1 MKSDNKKITLQRD
14 SSEKGQ
20 TLIVG
25 VLAII
30 VIFLAALFL
39 FDLQSII
46 RGKIKTQ
53 TAVDAAAI
61 AGAKA
66 QVESLNLIGEINI
79 IKACTVLVS
88 DFAGGYDT
96 EDQLIAASENLTEM
110 QARISFVGPLLGVGA
125 AQQAAKNNGMMDY
138 YTLTRDMEDYLE
150 TVKDDAIYGNI
161 DIFAQE
167 IEGYRWR
174 EPYIEMLEI
183 LNAQPM
189 VAAPQTFTVSYDDLF
204 SDSSL
209 YSAILSDF
217 WCHDG
222 LRRLIKDDA
231 NFVGRWWQ
239 GLVSSIAFIE
249 ESELMPLYVQY
260 RSGETIFNEAS
271 EYLEALAA
279 ERDLEVSDLYDKDE
293 PEDTDN
299 INTPIP
305 YMRWCTY
312 DYRWS
317 SNVPGDHW
325 IEGSAQL
332 YLRSGIR
339 EEYIYGGAYSAFRCV
354 AEKVSWL
361 SGSYKVHNLPRKK
374 GVISVSESTPPEVEA
389 TAAAKPLG
397 YLELNGSRIPPNSIN
412 MILPVFK
419 SARLTPTK
427 LPPADQATTLG
438 SNDWAIYK
446 FLLWCNTV
454 SDIDH
459 PRTTPPPGSA
469 GYLRAFQKLNNPLW
483 RHSGWNPSYTYT
495 PPGEVVLY
503 DPGSDTGAGYLQE
516 PVGDPDVEGSDGY
529 IYDDNEGIIGISYT
543 KDDLCD
549 WGPPGGGGGS
559 SGGGGPGSLH

>member
-1 MKSDNKKITLQRD
+1 MKLSNNR
-14 SSEKGQ
+14 EKGQ
-20 TLIVG
+20 TLIVA

-46 RGKIKTQ
+46 RVKVKTQ
-53 TAVDAAAI
+53 TAADAAAI

-88 DFAGGYDT
+88 DFAGGNDS
-96 EDQLIAASENLTEM
+96 EDQLIAASQNLTEM

-138 YTLTRDMEDYLE
+138 STLSRDMSDYLN
-150 TVKDDAIYGNI
+150 TVRDDAVYGNE
-161 DIFAQE
+161 DIFPSE

-174 EPYIEMLEI
+174 EPYIEMLQV

-189 VAAPQTFTVSYDDLF
+189 VAAPQTFTASFNDLF
-204 SDSSL
+204 SDPSL

-222 LRRLIKDDA
+222 LRSLIKDDS
-231 NFVGRWWQ
+231 NFVGPWWRR
-239 GLVSSIAFIE
+239 LVDSIYFIE
-249 ESELMPLYVQY
+249 ESELMPLYVRY
-260 RSGETIFNEAS
+260 RSGASAFNQAS
-271 EYLEALAA
+271 EILEALAT
-279 ERDLEVSDLYDKDE
+279 ERNLEVSDLYDTDE
-293 PEDTDN
+293 REDEDN

-312 DYRWS
+312 DGRWS

-325 IEGSAQL
+325 VEGSRQL
-332 YLRSGIR
+332 YLRRGIR
-339 EEYIYGGAYSAFRCV
+339 DEYIYGGAYAAFRCV

-361 SGSYKVHNLPRKK
+361 SGSYRVHNISRKK
-374 GVISVSESTPPEVEA
+374 GVISKSNSAPPEVEA

-397 YLELNGSRIPPNSIN
+397 YIELNGTRIPPNSID

-427 LPPADQATTLG
+427 LPPADHSTTLG
-438 SNDWAIYK
+438 SQEWAIYK

-454 SDIDH
+454 SDIDN
-459 PRTTPPPGSA
+459 PGTNPPPGSE
-469 GYLRAFQKLNNPLW
+469 GYLRAFQKLNDPLW

-503 DPGSDTGAGYLQE
+503 DPSSDTGAGYLQE
-516 PVGDPDVEGSDGY
+516 PTGDPDVEDSDGY
-529 IYDDNEGIIGISYT
+529 LYDDGSIIGISYT

-549 WGPPGGGGGS
+549 WNPPGGGGGGG
-559 SGGGGPGSLH
+559 GGGGPGSLH